1 MTPPGSLYRRALRSP
16 LNRLSLLQRWVFA
29 TLLAVVPLLLAI
41 SYAALTLQAQTSSQR
56 ALLDR
61 MSAVNTHSAAV
72 SEHAKEMVRLS
83 RQYALLKEPGFLDLY
98 RQKQSAMQASIRAL
112 RPILD
117 GAESQRLMDALGS
130 TGVRIENQLSAH
142 PPVGND
148 ELLGPAQLLVS
159 LSAGL
164 ADAAQSYRRGG
175 LRRGEEEF
183 NTIVDQLYL
192 VSLLALPGTL
202 LLMLLGTYLVSRPL
216 WRLSQAIRRLAG
228 QDWTRPIAIR
238 GPSDL
243 VALGENLEWMRQ
255 QVNASQRQTTTF
267 IQHITHELKTPI
279 AAVIEAGRL
288 LDEEIAGPLTQ
299 RQHAIVDVLGTN
311 ARNLEHLIQ
320 QLLNYN
326 AVSHSLVAQQDEV
339 DVRALCEGTRAR
351 LEAASPER
359 NVRWDFH
366 GEPARVRSD
375 TRIVDML
382 LNNLLSN
389 AFQSL
394 PDGGSIRVRWAS
406 RDDGWQL
413 SVSDDGPGIDP
424 AQVEKMYQPLYNGRR
439 GAARGSRTGLG
450 LSIVL
455 ESVNLLRGS
464 IEVDTAPGAGTTFN
478 LVFPPM
484 TAGR

>member
-1 MTPPGSLYRRALRSP
+1 MIRPATLGRLALRSP
-16 LNRLSLLQRWVFA
+16 LNRLSLLQRWVFT
-29 TLLAVVPLLLAI
+29 TLLAVIPLLLAI
-41 SYAALTLQAQTSSQR
+41 SYAALTLQMQTSNQR

-61 MSAVNTHSAAV
+61 MSAVSTHSTAV
-72 SEHAKEMVRLS
+72 SEHVKEMVRLS

-98 RQKQSAMQASIRAL
+98 RQKHRAMHSSIQAL
-112 RPILD
+112 RPVLD
-117 GAESQRLMDALGS
+117 DPESQRLMDALGH
-130 TGVRIENQLSAH
+130 TGARIERRLSSR
-142 PPVGND
+142 PPVAND
-148 ELLGPAQLLVS
+148 ELLSPAQLLVS

-164 ADAAQSYRRGG
+164 TDAAETYRREG
-175 LRRGEEEF
+175 LQRGEEEF
-183 NTIVDQLYL
+183 NAIVDQLYL
-192 VSLLALPGTL
+192 ISILALPGTL

-216 WRLSQAIRRLAG
+216 WRLSRAIQHLAS
-228 QDWTRPIAIR
+228 QDWERPIAIR

-243 VALGENLEWMRQ
+243 VALGDNLEWMRQ
-255 QVNASQRQTTTF
+255 QVIASQRQTTTF

-299 RQHAIVDVLGTN
+299 RQRAILDVLGTN

-326 AVSHSLVAQQDEV
+326 AVSHSLVAHQDEV
-339 DVRALCEGTRAR
+339 DIRALCESTRAR
-351 LEAASPER
+351 LEAASPGR
-359 NVRWDFH
+359 HVNWNFR
-366 GEPARVRSD
+366 GEPALVRSD
-375 TRIVDML
+375 TRVVDML

-394 PDGGSIRVRWAS
+394 PDNGTICVRWAP

-413 SVSDDGPGIDP
+413 SVGDDGPGIDP
-424 AQVEKMYQPLYNGRR
+424 RQVEKMYQPLYVGRA
-439 GAARGSRTGLG
+439 GAVKGLRTGLG

-464 IEVDTAPGAGTTFN
+464 IEVDTAPGAGTTFK

-484 TAGR
+484 SADR